1 MCSRSQLTGRREGSL
16 GDLPHLPAEQ
26 IGNFTDYEPTKGEL
40 DHTGETTE
48 RRRLEISKNDWKF
61 LFASVLS
68 L

>member
-1 MCSRSQLTGRREGSL
+1 M

-48 RRRLEISKNDWKF
+48 RRRLEISENDWKF